1 MQWKM
6 FHLSEMKV
14 LTDRLEHGMFDN
26 DYQWLDN
33 ECFIESINDW
43 LKIRVSKQVQT
54 KTNEWESSEW
64 VENKYAKEGK
74 RDSSTVEFNIRKI
87 VASFPKWR

>member
-1 MQWKM
+1 
-6 FHLSEMKV
+6 MKV
-14 LTDRLEHGMFDN
+14 LTERLEHGMFDN

-64 VENKYAKEGK
+64 VENKYVKEGK
-74 RDSSTVEFNIRKI
+74 RESSTVEFNIRKI
-87 VASFPKWR
+87 VGSFPKWR